1 MRRAQLFTTVR
12 TEGGLLPADLL
23 SRVASL
29 DRDLDGLS
37 PEAYHL
43 LAHERIGEAVTR
55 SWNRMVGAWTSFR
68 DALEALPTDDR
79 GTTVTRRFL
88 LALFQ
93 ELGYGQLQAAGRLE
107 VEGKPYPVSHEW
119 GNVPIHLVGARLRLD
134 EKARGVAGAAT
145 MSPHGTVQ
153 ELLNRSD
160 GHLWGF
166 VANGTRLRLL
176 RDNAA
181 LTRQAFVEFDLEA
194 MFTGQV
200 YADFVVLWMVCHQ
213 SRVEGD
219 PPEKCLLEAWSAE
232 AAVRGT
238 RALDQLRVGV
248 EAAINELGTGFLA
261 HPANAELRD
270 RLRSGGL
277 DKREYY
283 RQLLRLV
290 YRLLFLLVA
299 ESRDLLLDPAAG
311 ATARA
316 RYREWYSLDRL
327 RRIAEERRGGPHA
340 DLWRQLRLVFAWLGR
355 EGGQPSLALPAL
367 GSFLWSGRA
376 APDLDGADLPNASL
390 LAALRA
396 LTVLRDDNERVAR
409 HVDYRNLGAEELG
422 SVYESLLELHPI
434 VDVTT
439 GAFSLGTAGGN
450 ERKTTGS
457 YYTPS
462 SLISELL
469 DSALEPV
476 LDDAVR
482 GLDTEGAE
490 RALLA
495 VTVLDPA
502 CGSGHF
508 LIAAAQRIAKRLA
521 AVRAD
526 DAEPGPDAVHEAL
539 RDVVAHCIHG
549 IDVNEMAV
557 ELCKVS
563 LWMESTVPGRP
574 LSFLDHRI
582 VCGNSLLGATPRLLA
597 AGVPDGAF
605 KALTGDDKAV
615 VTALRKSNKQQRERA
630 LAGQGTFAFGPSVA
644 DLQAPVRRAL
654 AEVDAVGGDS
664 VAGVAEKEQRWAA
677 LQHLPEAERARLAAD
692 AWCAAFVAPK
702 RKGEP
707 AVTDAVA
714 RRIARGEALEAD
726 LLATIERLRSQYR
739 FLHLHLAFPQVF
751 RVPAEVDP
759 AGEGPGWDGGFSV
772 VLGNPPW
779 ETTELKEQEF
789 FAERAP
795 DLAGAAGAKRK
806 KMIELLREDDPVLFE
821 AYESALR
828 EADGT
833 RFLLGA
839 SGRYPLCGRGRINSY
854 AVFAESMRAA
864 IAPVGRAGVVVPSG
878 IATDDTTKHFFGD
891 LVQRRSL
898 VSLFDFENRLQIFPA
913 VDSRMKFCLLTLTGE
928 QRPAAEAEFVFFAH
942 RTADLADP
950 ERRFT
955 LSPADFRL
963 LNPNTLTCP
972 TFRSRRDAELTKEI
986 YRRVPVLVVDGPPER
1001 NLWGVRFKQGLF
1013 NMTSDSHLF
1022 HMRPGLESSGWVLR
1036 GNVFEREGERCLP
1049 LYEAKMVHHFDH
1061 RWADADADRVIDRM
1075 DPCDVAQPRYWVLE
1089 KEAAGAFD
1097 REWFAGFRD
1106 IARGTDERT
1115 LITTAVPAVP
1125 VGNKLPLFLSER
1137 CLTLLVA
1144 TGAAFAVDFV
1154 ARQKLGGASMNF
1166 FIAKQLPIL
1175 PPEGLV
1181 ARARWSRDVR
1191 LDEWLNSRVLELTY
1205 TAWDLEA
1212 FASDLGYHGPPFKW
1226 DEARRALLRAELDA
1240 CFFHLYGIER
1250 DDVDYILGT
1259 FPIVNRKDVAKY
1271 GEERTRRLILERYD
1285 ALAAA
1290 TASGEPYETVLDPP
1304 PADPAVAHPES
1315 TRPDWAKPPAR
1326 AHD

>member
-1 MRRAQLFTTVR
+1 VRRPQLFTTIR

-43 LAHERIGEAVTR
+43 LANERIGEAVTR

-79 GTTVTRRFL
+79 ATTVTRRFL

-93 ELGYGQLQAAGRLE
+93 ELGYGQLQAAGRFE

-232 AAVRGT
+232 AAARGT

-248 EAAINELGTGFLA
+248 EAAINELGAGFLA

-277 DKREYY
+277 DKQDYY

-299 ESRDLLLDPAAG
+299 ESRDLLLDPAG
-311 ATARA
+311 DATARA

-355 EGGQPSLALPAL
+355 EGGQPALGLPAL
-367 GSFLWSGRA
+367 GSFLWSSRA
-376 APDLDGADLPNASL
+376 TPDLDGADLANANL
-390 LAALRA
+390 LSALRT
-396 LTVLRDDNERVAR
+396 LTVLRDDKERVAR
-409 HVDYRNLGAEELG
+409 HVDYCNLGAEELG

-476 LDDAVR
+476 LDDSVR
-482 GLDTEGAE
+482 GLDKEGAE

-502 CGSGHF
+502 CGSRHF

-521 AVRAD
+521 ALRAD

-582 VCGNSLLGATPRLLA
+582 VCGNSLVGATPRLLA
-597 AGVPDGAF
+597 AGVPDEAF
-605 KALTGDDKAV
+605 KAITGDDKAV

-630 LAGQGTFAFGPSVA
+630 LAGQGTFAFGPTIA
-644 DLQAPVRRAL
+644 DLQVPVRRAL
-654 AEVDAVGGDS
+654 AEVDAIEGHS

-677 LQHLPEAERARLAAD
+677 LQHLPEAQRARLAAD

-707 AVTDAVA
+707 AITDAVA

-726 LLATIERLRSQYR
+726 VLATIERLHSQYR
-739 FLHLHLAFPQVF
+739 FLHLHLAFPHVL
-751 RVPAEVDP
+751 RVPDEIDRA
-759 AGEGPGWDGGFSV
+759 AEGPGWEGGFSV
-772 VLGNPPW
+772 VIGNPPW
-779 ETTELKEQEF
+779 ERVKLQEKEF
-789 FAERAP
+789 FAERSPDIANAP
-795 DLAGAAGAKRK
+795 NAAARRRCIAALA
-806 KMIELLREDDPVLFE
+806 EDDPSLFADYRDSLRRAE
-821 AYESALR
+821 AEKMFLR
-828 EADGT
+828 D
-833 RFLLGA
+833 
-839 SGRYPLCGRGRINSY
+839 SGRYPDCGRGDVNTYS
-854 AVFAESMRAA
+854 VFAESMAGA
-864 IAPVGRAGVVVPSG
+864 TSVSGRCGMILPTG
-878 IATDDTTKHFFGD
+878 IGTEDTTRLFFSK
-891 LVQRRSL
+891 LVQSRRI
-898 VSLFDFENRLQIFPA
+898 VSMYGFDHRCKLFTGVQ
-913 VDSRMKFCLLTLTGE
+913 MQFCLLTLGRATQIQFAFALYSPKDRYE
-928 QRPAAEAEFVFFAH
+928 PDRSFLLTAEDIE
-942 RTADLADP
+942 
-950 ERRFT
+950 
-955 LSPADFRL
+955 L
-963 LNPNTLTCP
+963 LNPNTMTCP
-972 TFRSRRDAELTKEI
+972 VMPSRRDVELAI
-986 YRRVPVLVVDGPPER
+986 AVYRRLPILTNDRRKDGNPWAVTLR
-1001 NLWGVRFKQGLF
+1001 R
-1013 NMTSDSHLF
+1013 MF
-1022 HMRPGLESSGWVLR
+1022 HMTDDADLFRTKSELEAQGCRLA
-1036 GNVFEREGERCLP
+1036 GNLFIGSEQRFLP
-1049 LYEAKMVHHFDH
+1049 LYEDWLVGSFDH
-1061 RWADADADRVIDRM
+1061 RFQSDGGVSATAIDHE
-1075 DPCDVAQPRYWVLE
+1075 DPTFVPIPRYWVREDPSEQAALGRTLRPTFGFRNRMRNSDARSLVGSVIPAYPTVNTLPLLHTAGYSLHIVAAVLSSFVFDFFLRQ
-1089 KEAAGAFD
+1089 KAAGMNLNYFIFKQIPVVHPDQLQEMCPWDNRRSSRSWVHD
-1097 REWFAGFRD
+1097 R
-1106 IARGTDERT
+1106 
-1115 LITTAVPAVP
+1115 
-1125 VGNKLPLFLSER
+1125 S
-1137 CLTLLVA
+1137 
-1144 TGAAFAVDFV
+1144 
-1154 ARQKLGGASMNF
+1154 
-1166 FIAKQLPIL
+1166 
-1175 PPEGLV
+1175 
-1181 ARARWSRDVR
+1181 
-1191 LDEWLNSRVLELTY
+1191 LELVY
-1205 TAWDLEA
+1205 SAWDLAGFGREV
-1212 FASDLGYHGPPFKW
+1212 GYDGGPFKW
-1226 DEARRALLRAELDA
+1226 SEHRRELILAELDA
-1240 CFFHLYGIER
+1240 CFFRLYGIER

-1259 FPIVNRKDVAKY
+1259 FPIVNRKDAAKY

-1290 TASGEPYETVLDPP
+1290 TASGVRYETVLDPP

-1326 AHD
+1326 AHV

>member
-1 MRRAQLFTTVR
+1 MRRTQLFTTVR

-43 LAHERIGEAVTR
+43 LPNERIGEAVTR

-88 LALFQ
+88 LVLFQ
-93 ELGYGQLQAAGRLE
+93 ELGYGQLQGAGRFE
-107 VEGKPYPVSHEW
+107 VDGKPYPVSHAW
-119 GNVPIHLVGARLRLD
+119 GNVPIHLVGARLRLE

-181 LTRQAFVEFDLEA
+181 LTRHAFVEFDLES

-232 AAVRGT
+232 AAARGT

-248 EAAINELGTGFLA
+248 EAAINELGAGFLA
-261 HPANAELRD
+261 HPANAGLRD
-270 RLRSGGL
+270 RLRSGAL
-277 DKREYY
+277 DKRDFY

-299 ESRDLLLDPAAG
+299 ESRDLLLDPRAD

-316 RYREWYSLDRL
+316 RYRDWYSLDRL

-355 EGGQPSLALPAL
+355 DGGQPALALPAL

-376 APDLDGADLPNASL
+376 TPDLDDADLPNANL

-396 LTVLRDDNERVAR
+396 LTVLRDDKERVAR

-422 SVYESLLELHPI
+422 SVYESLLELHPV

-457 YYTPS
+457 YYTPT

-482 GLDTEGAE
+482 GLDKDGAE

-521 AVRAD
+521 AVRAGD
-526 DAEPGPDAVHEAL
+526 PEPGPDAVHEAL

-549 IDVNEMAV
+549 VDVNEMAV

-597 AGVPDGAF
+597 AGVPDEAF
-605 KALTGDDKAV
+605 KAITGDDKAV

-630 LAGQGTFAFGPSVA
+630 LAGQGTFAFGP
-644 DLQAPVRRAL
+644 
-654 AEVDAVGGDS
+654 
-664 VAGVAEKEQRWAA
+664 
-677 LQHLPEAERARLAAD
+677 
-692 AWCAAFVAPK
+692 
-702 RKGEP
+702 
-707 AVTDAVA
+707 
-714 RRIARGEALEAD
+714 
-726 LLATIERLRSQYR
+726 
-739 FLHLHLAFPQVF
+739 
-751 RVPAEVDP
+751 
-759 AGEGPGWDGGFSV
+759 
-772 VLGNPPW
+772 
-779 ETTELKEQEF
+779 
-789 FAERAP
+789 
-795 DLAGAAGAKRK
+795 
-806 KMIELLREDDPVLFE
+806 
-821 AYESALR
+821 
-828 EADGT
+828 
-833 RFLLGA
+833 
-839 SGRYPLCGRGRINSY
+839 
-854 AVFAESMRAA
+854 
-864 IAPVGRAGVVVPSG
+864 
-878 IATDDTTKHFFGD
+878 
-891 LVQRRSL
+891 
-898 VSLFDFENRLQIFPA
+898 
-913 VDSRMKFCLLTLTGE
+913 
-928 QRPAAEAEFVFFAH
+928 
-942 RTADLADP
+942 
-950 ERRFT
+950 
-955 LSPADFRL
+955 
-963 LNPNTLTCP
+963 
-972 TFRSRRDAELTKEI
+972 
-986 YRRVPVLVVDGPPER
+986 
-1001 NLWGVRFKQGLF
+1001 
-1013 NMTSDSHLF
+1013 
-1022 HMRPGLESSGWVLR
+1022 
-1036 GNVFEREGERCLP
+1036 
-1049 LYEAKMVHHFDH
+1049 
-1061 RWADADADRVIDRM
+1061 
-1075 DPCDVAQPRYWVLE
+1075 
-1089 KEAAGAFD
+1089 
-1097 REWFAGFRD
+1097 
-1106 IARGTDERT
+1106 
-1115 LITTAVPAVP
+1115 
-1125 VGNKLPLFLSER
+1125 
-1137 CLTLLVA
+1137 
-1144 TGAAFAVDFV
+1144 
-1154 ARQKLGGASMNF
+1154 
-1166 FIAKQLPIL
+1166 
-1175 PPEGLV
+1175 
-1181 ARARWSRDVR
+1181 
-1191 LDEWLNSRVLELTY
+1191 
-1205 TAWDLEA
+1205 
-1212 FASDLGYHGPPFKW
+1212 
-1226 DEARRALLRAELDA
+1226 
-1240 CFFHLYGIER
+1240 
-1250 DDVDYILGT
+1250 
-1259 FPIVNRKDVAKY
+1259 
-1271 GEERTRRLILERYD
+1271 
-1285 ALAAA
+1285 
-1290 TASGEPYETVLDPP
+1290 
-1304 PADPAVAHPES
+1304 
-1315 TRPDWAKPPAR
+1315 
-1326 AHD
+1326 

>member
-1 MRRAQLFTTVR
+1 VKRPQLFTTIR
-12 TEGGLLPADLL
+12 TEGGLLPGDLL

-43 LAHERIGEAVTR
+43 LANERIGEAVTR

-93 ELGYGQLQAAGRLE
+93 ELGYGQLQAAGRFE

-248 EAAINELGTGFLA
+248 EAAINELGAGFLA
-261 HPANAELRD
+261 HLANAELRD
-270 RLRSGGL
+270 RLRSGQL
-277 DKREYY
+277 DKRDYY

-299 ESRDLLLDPAAG
+299 ESRDLLLDPAAD

-340 DLWRQLRLVFAWLGR
+340 DLWRQLRLMFAWLGR

-376 APDLDGADLPNASL
+376 TPDLDGADLPNANL

-396 LTVLRDDNERVAR
+396 LTVLRDDKERVTR

-476 LDDAVR
+476 LDEAVR
-482 GLDTEGAE
+482 RLDKEAAE

-508 LIAAAQRIAKRLA
+508 LIAAAHRIAKRLA
-521 AVRAD
+521 AVRTSD
-526 DAEPGPDAVHEAL
+526 PEPGPDAVQRAL
-539 RDVVAHCIHG
+539 RDVVAQCIHG

-597 AGVPDGAF
+597 AGVPDEAF
-605 KALTGDDKAV
+605 KTLTGDDKV
-615 VTALRKSNKQQRERA
+615 VVSALRKSNKRERTKA
-630 LAGQGTFAFGPSVA
+630 LAGQGTLRFGPSVA
-644 DLQAPVRRAL
+644 ELQAPVRQAL
-654 AEVDAVGGDS
+654 AAIDAVPDAN
-664 VAGVAEKEQRWAA
+664 VTDIAEKERRWAEFQDLA
-677 LQHLPEAERARLAAD
+677 EAERARLAAD

-707 AVTDAVA
+707 PITDAVV
-714 RRIARGEALEAD
+714 RCLARGETPESD
-726 LLATIERLRSQYR
+726 VLAKLKGLHAQYR
-739 FLHLHLAFPQVF
+739 FLHLHLAFPRLF
-751 RVPAEVDP
+751 RVPDDLDP
-759 AGEGPGWDGGFSV
+759 KGEGPGWEGGFSV

-795 DLAGAAGAKRK
+795 DIAGAAGARRKRL
-806 KMIELLREDDPVLFE
+806 IEALADVDPALHLV
-821 AYESALR
+821 YIDALR
-828 EADGT
+828 EVDAV
-833 RFLLGA
+833 RFFLGS

-854 AVFAESMRAA
+854 AVFAELMRNS
-864 IAPVGRAGVVVPSG
+864 ISPSGRVGVVVPTG
-878 IATDDTTKHFFGD
+878 IATDDTTKHFFRNIIERQG
-891 LVQRRSL
+891 L
-898 VSLFDFENRLQIFPA
+898 VSLFDFVNDAGLFPG
-913 VDSRMKFCLLTLTGE
+913 VGHGRQKFALLTLTGVE
-928 QRPAAEAEFVFFAH
+928 RPEPV
-942 RTADLADP
+942 ADLAFFLSLPADLTDGH
-950 ERRFT
+950 RRFALT
-955 LSPADFRL
+955 RADFEL
-963 LNPNTLTCP
+963 LNPNNGRVLFFAQIETQIW
-972 TFRSRRDAELTKEI
+972 RRPSINAL
-986 YRRVPVLVVDGPPER
+986 
-1001 NLWGVRFKQGLF
+1001 
-1013 NMTSDSHLF
+1013 
-1022 HMRPGLESSGWVLR
+1022 
-1036 GNVFEREGERCLP
+1036 
-1049 LYEAKMVHHFDH
+1049 
-1061 RWADADADRVIDRM
+1061 
-1075 DPCDVAQPRYWVLE
+1075 RYWC
-1089 KEAAGAFD
+1089 AT
-1097 REWFAGFRD
+1097 RFRNQ
-1106 IARGTDERT
+1106 IPGTR
-1115 LITTAVPAVP
+1115 P
-1125 VGNKLPLFLSER
+1125 S
-1137 CLTLLVA
+1137 
-1144 TGAAFAVDFV
+1144 
-1154 ARQKLGGASMNF
+1154 
-1166 FIAKQLPIL
+1166 
-1175 PPEGLV
+1175 
-1181 ARARWSRDVR
+1181 
-1191 LDEWLNSRVLELTY
+1191 SRVCT
-1205 TAWDLEA
+1205 T
-1212 FASDLGYHGPPFKW
+1212 
-1226 DEARRALLRAELDA
+1226 
-1240 CFFHLYGIER
+1240 
-1250 DDVDYILGT
+1250 
-1259 FPIVNRKDVAKY
+1259 
-1271 GEERTRRLILERYD
+1271 
-1285 ALAAA
+1285 
-1290 TASGEPYETVLDPP
+1290 
-1304 PADPAVAHPES
+1304 
-1315 TRPDWAKPPAR
+1315 
-1326 AHD
+1326 